1 MAVSKV
7 VYGGRTLID
16 LTGDTVAAGNLLRGC
31 TAHRADGTAVAGTLL
46 AGYPRELFVEER
58 VSDSYG
64 DDIWDRNESV
74 VEGRIGYRRM

>member
-16 LTGDTVAAGNLLRGC
+16 LTGDTVAEGNLLRGC
-31 TAHRADGTAVAGTLL
+31 TAHRADGTSVTGAFL

-58 VSDSYG
+58 VSDSSRN
-64 DDIWDRNESV
+64 DIRDRNGSV
-74 VEGRIGYRRM
+74 VEGRIGYRRV